1 MLNNTHQLVMT
12 DAITNEWN
20 EHQSGF
26 ARRWRFEM
34 TSRRR
39 VLNVSVHAASTVRAR
54 VESTA
59 ASLKDREAIS
69 KDCLLI
75 EAALEADRIVLS
87 LDETVRV
94 LFARA
99 TLKVVEM
106 RDIVWV
112 NPTIEDEQCDA
123 WLTAGAKFERQ
134 RMLRHHGSAQSTQS
148 NTP

>member
-1 MLNNTHQLVMT
+1 
-12 DAITNEWN
+12 
-20 EHQSGF
+20 
-26 ARRWRFEM
+26 M

-75 EAALEADRIVLS
+75 EAALEADRVVLS

-99 TLKVVEM
+99 ALKVVEM
-106 RDIVWV
+106 RDIVWT
-112 NPTIEDEQCDA
+112 NPMIDAEQCCQ
-123 WLTAGAKFERQ
+123 WLAASAKPDRH
-134 RMLRHHGSAQSTQS
+134 RMLRQHPATQSAQSNTQ
-148 NTP
+148 